1 MSWLDDV
8 GDFFEE
14 TGESIG
20 HAYSAATDN
29 GFADMVRS
37 TSFLKQDKETGVYG
51 PNADFPGARTAG
63 AFGGNVLDVASWP
76 GQQVQRGATTAYLAG
91 DMPGGPFSARS
102 WEQAWDIADNVGFG
116 DAIFAPSVATL
127 TNPAEYEKWKGTW
140 GSRLTAGATNF
151 LSEVFM
157 DPVGGAVG
165 AVSEARKVSATLQG
179 AAETRQA
186 LRVAAG
192 EANKTQVTRR
202 EWKFGQKF
210 QQYLD
215 ATDGKTASE
224 LMDTP
229 MFQESPDGGALAY
242 LFERANKSYPG
253 DTKEALEARRRV
265 KRDILGSAMGDVGSI
280 QRLGGRRDALANELH
295 RMGQLPEPTSH
306 LEKFTWD
313 DHGQSALRAANAESD
328 PAMEAAREGIEA
340 EITRLDRAYA
350 QQGTINQVPSTRGL
364 KETVLFP
371 GLASRPV
378 HVVTGALH
386 DSGANVA
393 RPRLTG
399 NVSTKDVTVG
409 YQQLSEYLRQSR
421 YVDPKIKRDL
431 QDRFVRAATPGER
444 SALVGEAEKRMFEGY
459 SKQYGL
465 TTEQAEEFFKAAQG
479 RRNAFLQLCSERL
492 YSAAPDAKF
501 IDVID
506 PEDSVTKAIS
516 RPLMVSQIED
526 SAQITPPAMLEKA
539 LKRNTTTGF
548 IQAFA
553 DRTKLRKTSQDFA
566 DVAED
571 GMTMLTRGWKDLALF
586 RPAYPLRVQVDTQ
599 MRLMASMGALPYLK
613 QLPGAGRG
621 LLHYTLSKKGEE
633 GLSLRNFF
641 REGDLES
648 ALLKGQGKG
657 GALADAEEAAKFV
670 RLAGSEPGGMA
681 DLASSYAVD
690 DLKRLRGTG
699 SWGSVS
705 TGDLNWLDSW
715 HRAVDRQVKNSPT
728 AMRILAGGGDTS
740 VYGFVNTDPAA
751 REEWLNLRGSWGG
764 DKTAWISSLR
774 KAVNHLLPNQEL
786 RDYTTKRL
794 HAALQAGDV
803 ETAAYALGRRKDLAQ
818 DVTPLTGQAELDQA
832 AVDELKA
839 AVATARAAVD
849 EQRAT
854 IAEMRKSGTTVAEL
868 RDAKQQLSGLRA
880 EAKAARERVA
890 EARIPARSSTRAAV
904 AVEKQAAGA
913 TAVAQQR
920 TTEKVR
926 GWTVKDVDA
935 HFANEANRMPVHG
948 ESYMTTVR
956 SPMTARIEKF
966 RRSWY
971 QFASD
976 APETILGR
984 HPFYQYRFNERVR
997 VQLDQ
1002 LGKTQ
1007 DTLTGEEMARIRQ
1020 NAAVQAR
1027 RDIKKVLFDT
1037 SDVSNLAHHAR
1048 FVSPF
1053 FAAWEDTMKKWGKLL
1068 WENPK
1073 AGVRM
1078 SNIFPAARSTGAVV
1092 DSEGNR
1098 VDARGRTW
1106 NVQGEQVTDPEYR
1119 GYGQFVIMPNFLKP
1133 LGVPGQDWRVNMKS
1147 ANIIFQGE
1155 PWWLP
1160 GFGPTVQIPANK
1172 IVRSSFPD
1180 EAENPILKFVLP
1192 YGVTEDPSYV
1202 QALPSW
1208 ARQARHVF
1216 GNTQDYANTYTRIG
1230 QVEMVKYNLGQRE
1243 TKPGPG
1249 EIANKTRL
1257 WFVMRAVTAA
1267 SSPVT
1272 AAPSPEFQFYIDRYR
1287 DLQRERSQDQDAWE
1301 KNHNGMSPQEVFYDK
1316 YPDYFDL
1323 TVSLSANTTGI
1334 EASQEAWR
1342 ESDKPWVRRLTAAD
1356 PKYGWMFVGAQNL
1369 VGDYDKNVYAA
1380 QKGEQ
1385 VGYGSTETF
1394 RGARQPAEAMRSV
1407 EAERGWIEYSR
1418 ARELVDQ
1425 ALNARGLY
1433 SLQAKGA
1440 ADIKAGWDEFVTGLA
1455 SENPAW
1461 SEERATDV
1469 DQVAELAAV
1478 ARRSARDSKKFAQR
1492 SDYQTLDIYMQARTM
1507 VKKHLSGLKYSS
1519 LERNPEVQEAWNEF
1533 VSELVA
1539 SDLGFKQMFD
1549 RSLERDDLS
1558 ANVVW

>member
-1 MSWLDDV
+1 LSWLDDV

-14 TGESIG
+14 TGENIG
-20 HAYSAATDN
+20 HAYTAATDN

-37 TSFLKQDKETGVYG
+37 TSLLKEDKRTGFYV
-51 PNADFPGARTAG
+51 PNVEFPGGQIAKDV
-63 AFGGNVLDVASWP
+63 GGKALDVISWP
-76 GQQVQRGATTAYLAG
+76 GQQVQRGATTMMLAG
-91 DMPGGPFSARS
+91 DMPGGPFSSRS
-102 WEQAWDIADNVGFG
+102 WEQAWDIADHVGFG
-116 DAIFAPSVATL
+116 DALFAPSVATL

-151 LSEVFM
+151 LSEIFM
-157 DPVGGAVG
+157 DPVGGAV
-165 AVSEARKVSATLQG
+165 KTVSAFRGASQTLQG
-179 AAETRQA
+179 AEETRQA
-186 LRVAAG
+186 LRVSTG

-253 DTKEALEARRRV
+253 TTKEAVEARRRV
-265 KRDILGSAMGDVGSI
+265 KRDLLGSAMGDVGSI

-295 RMGQLPEPTSH
+295 RMGQRPEPATFA
-306 LEKFTWD
+306 ENFQWN
-313 DHGQSALRAANAESD
+313 DHGRSALGVANAERD
-328 PAMEAAREGIEA
+328 PAMEAARESIEA
-340 EITRLDRAYA
+340 EITRMDRAVS

-364 KETVLFP
+364 RETVLFP

-378 HVVTGALH
+378 HVVTGTLH

-399 NVSTKDVTVG
+399 QVSTKDVTVG
-409 YQQLSEYLRQSR
+409 YQQFSEYLRQSR

-431 QDRFVRAATPGER
+431 QDRFVRAATPGDR
-444 SALVGEAEKRMFEGY
+444 SALVGEAEKRMFEAY
-459 SKQYGL
+459 SKKYGL
-465 TTEQAEEFFKAAQG
+465 TDEQSKEFLKAAQG
-479 RRNAFLQLCSERL
+479 RRGAYLQLCSDRL

-501 IDVID
+501 IDVVD

-526 SAQITPPAMLEKA
+526 SAQITHPAILEKA
-539 LKRNTTTGF
+539 LRRNTSTGF

-553 DRTKLRKTSQDFA
+553 DRMKLRKVSQDTA
-566 DVAED
+566 DMAED
-571 GMTMLTRGWKDLALF
+571 MMMMVTRGWKDLALF

-599 MRLMASMGALPYLK
+599 MRLMTAMGALPYLK
-613 QLPGAGRG
+613 QLPGAVQGQ
-621 LLHYTLSKKGEE
+621 LHYTLSRKGEE

-641 REGDLES
+641 REGDLEG
-648 ALLKGQGKG
+648 ALLKSQGRRG
-657 GALADAEEAAKFV
+657 NALVDSEDAAKFI

-681 DLASSYAVD
+681 DLASSYAMD
-690 DLKRLRGTG
+690 DLRRMRGTG

-705 TGDLNWLDSW
+705 PGDLNWVNSW
-715 HRAVDRQVKNSPT
+715 HRAVDRQVRNSPT
-728 AMRILAGGGDTS
+728 AMQIIAGGDDATIRS
-740 VYGFVNTDPAA
+740 FVNADPAA

-764 DKTAWISSLR
+764 DKAAWISSLHS
-774 KAVNHLLPNQEL
+774 AVDHLLPNQEL
-786 RDYTTKRL
+786 RDYAAKRA
-794 HAALQAGDV
+794 HAP
-803 ETAAYALGRRKDLAQ
+803 R
-818 DVTPLTGQAELDQA
+818 
-832 AVDELKA
+832 
-839 AVATARAAVD
+839 
-849 EQRAT
+849 
-854 IAEMRKSGTTVAEL
+854 
-868 RDAKQQLSGLRA
+868 
-880 EAKAARERVA
+880 
-890 EARIPARSSTRAAV
+890 

-913 TAVAQQR
+913 TAADQQR
-920 TTEKVR
+920 ATEEVE
-926 GWTVKDVDA
+926 GWTDKEVNNYFVD
-935 HFANEANRMPVHG
+935 EANRMPIHG

-966 RRSWY
+966 RKSWY

-976 APETILGR
+976 APETVMGR

-997 VQLDQ
+997 NQLDQ

-1007 DTLTGEEMARIRQ
+1007 GTLTSEEMARVRQ

-1037 SDVSNLAHHAR
+1037 SDTSNLAHHAR

-1068 WENPK
+1068 WENPR

-1098 VDARGRTW
+1098 VDAQGRTW
-1106 NVQGEQVTDPEYR
+1106 NVQGEQIKDSGYR
-1119 GYGQFVIMPNFLKP
+1119 GYGQFVILPNLLKP
-1133 LGVPGQDWRVNMKS
+1133 LGAPGQDWRVNMKS

-1160 GFGPTVQIPANK
+1160 GYGPTVQIPANE
-1172 IVRSSFPD
+1172 IVKSAFPG
-1180 EAENPILKFVLP
+1180 EAENPILKHILP
-1192 YGVTEDPSYV
+1192 YGVTDDPMTV

-1208 ARQARHVF
+1208 AKQARNVF
-1216 GNTQDYANTYTRIG
+1216 GTTRDYANTYTRIG
-1230 QVEMVKYNLGQRE
+1230 QVELVKYNLGQRS
-1243 TKPGPG
+1243 TKPGPK

-1257 WFVMRAVTAA
+1257 WFIMRAVSAA

-1272 AAPSPEFQFYIDRYR
+1272 AAPSPEFQFYVDRYR
-1287 DLQRERSQDQDAWE
+1287 DLQRERSQDTDAWD
-1301 KNHNGMSPQEVFYDK
+1301 KNHNGMSTQEVFYDK

-1342 ESDKPWVRRLTAAD
+1342 EADKPWVRRLTAAD
-1356 PKYGWMFVGAQNL
+1356 PQYGWMFVGAQNL
-1369 VGDYDKNVYAA
+1369 AGDYDKNVYAA
-1380 QKGEQ
+1380 QQSGRI
-1385 VGYGSTETF
+1385 GYGSNTTY

-1418 ARELVDQ
+1418 ARELADQ
-1425 ALNARGLY
+1425 ALAARGLY
-1433 SLQAKGA
+1433 SMQSTAA
-1440 ADIKAGWDEFVTGLA
+1440 ADIKAAWDEFVAGL
-1455 SENPAW
+1455 STENPSWA
-1461 SEERATDV
+1461 EERAKDV
-1469 DQVAELAAV
+1469 DKVSELAAV
-1478 ARRSARDSKKFAQR
+1478 ARRAAGESRQFAQR
-1492 SDYQTLDIYMQARTM
+1492 SDYRTLDLYMRARSLI
-1507 VKKHLSGLKYSS
+1507 KNHLSGLKYSS
-1519 LERNPEVQEAWNEF
+1519 LERNPEVQAAWKEF

-1549 RSLERDDLS
+1549 RSLENDDLS
-1558 ANVVW
+1558 VNVVW